1 MIVKSRQALKRAL
14 EQVRQ
19 MPTVLFID
27 YTNRSIKTKIKLHQV
42 YDEAE
47 ILHNPDSLDGF
58 VKGVVVMDSTHSLPE
73 FSFSGCVHILDDL
86 SLSSGQLLDYD
97 GLLLSSSL
105 FSEKCEAEIQLEESV
120 FALLEELE
128 KLLPEDNEVRLYRE
142 QIRSQLAD

>member
-1 MIVKSRQALKRAL
+1 MIVKSRQALRQML
-14 EQVRQ
+14 EQIQ
-19 MPTVLFID
+19 HLPTVLFVD
-27 YTNRSIKTKIKLHQV
+27 YTNRSIKTKVKLHQV
-42 YDEAE
+42 YGGSE
-47 ILHNPDSLDGF
+47 IRHNPDSLDDF
-58 VKGVVVMDSTHSLPE
+58 VKGVVVIDATHSLPE

-86 SLSSGQLLDYD
+86 SLSSDQLLDYD

-105 FSEKCEAEIQLEESV
+105 FSEKCEVEIQLEESV